1 MKLTDCQILS
11 PSINASDELCF
22 KLKLKKEDWNEQL
35 KALIYLSYNE
45 WKTLDLEIV
54 GLQDQ
59 PEDVMRKLRGDL
71 GSLMSVYCS
80 QAHIDSKEELKRLY
94 ERNNVSS
101 RTDLTRSQLDD
112 ELARYRAWVEY
123 NS

>member
-1 MKLTDCQILS
+1 MKIQDAQILS

-22 KLKLKKEDWNEQL
+22 KLKLKKEDWDEQL

-54 GLQDQ
+54 WLQDQ

-71 GSLMSVYCS
+71 GSLMSVYCT
-80 QAHIDSKEELKRLY
+80 QAHIDSQEELNRLY

-101 RTDLTRSQLDD
+101 RTDLTRSQLD
-112 ELARYRAWVEY
+112 EEIARYRAWVEY
-123 NS
+123 S